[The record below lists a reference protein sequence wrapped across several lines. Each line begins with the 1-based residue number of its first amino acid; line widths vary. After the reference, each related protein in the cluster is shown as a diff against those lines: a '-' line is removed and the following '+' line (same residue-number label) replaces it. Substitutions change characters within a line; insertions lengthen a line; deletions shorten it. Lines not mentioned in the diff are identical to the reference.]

1 MTIRHEPDA
10 SRYVYLD
17 EAGVAAGEV
26 EYQRDGDT
34 LRLLRAEVPMERRGE
49 GLGLALVRETLEMIR
64 DEHHG
69 TIQPICPFI
78 AKFMVKN
85 PEFQALRA

>member
-17 EAGVAAGEV
+17 GAGVETGEV

-64 DEHHG
+64 DEHDG

>member
-17 EAGVAAGEV
+17 GAGVETGEV

-64 DEHHG
+64 DEQHG

>member
-1 MTIRHEPDA
+1 MAIRHEPEN

-17 EAGVAAGEV
+17 TEGVVAGEV
-26 EYQRDGDT
+26 EYRRDGTT
-34 LRLLRAEVPMERRGE
+34 LQLVRAEVPPERRGE
-49 GLGLALVRETLEMIR
+49 GLGIALVRETLEMIR
-64 DEHHG
+64 DEQHG
-69 TIQPICPFI
+69 SIQPICPFI

>member
-17 EAGVAAGEV
+17 GAGVETGEV

-64 DEHHG
+64 DEYHG

>member
-1 MTIRHEPDA
+1 MAIRHEPEN

-17 EAGVAAGEV
+17 SEGVVAGEV
-26 EYQRDGDT
+26 EYRREGET
-34 LRLLRAEVPMERRGE
+34 LHLVRAEVPSERRGE
-49 GLGLALVRETLEMIR
+49 GLGIALVRETLEMIR
-64 DEHHG
+64 DEQHG
-69 TIQPICPFI
+69 SIQPICPFI

>member
-1 MTIRHEPDA
+1 MAIRHEPEN

-17 EAGVAAGEV
+17 TEGVVAGEV
-26 EYQRDGDT
+26 EYRRDGNT
-34 LRLLRAEVPMERRGE
+34 LQLVRAEVPPERRGE
-49 GLGLALVRETLEMIR
+49 GLGIALVRETLEMIR
-64 DEHHG
+64 DEQHG
-69 TIQPICPFI
+69 SIQPICPFI